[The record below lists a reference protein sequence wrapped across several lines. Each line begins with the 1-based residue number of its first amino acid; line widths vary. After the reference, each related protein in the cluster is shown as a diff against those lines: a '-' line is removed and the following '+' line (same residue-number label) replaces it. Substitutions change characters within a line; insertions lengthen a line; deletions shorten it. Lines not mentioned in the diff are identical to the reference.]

1 MLGIRWDNAN
11 ITRMQSMMDSLDLV
25 AHSAIIN
32 AEDLKKIMLV
42 GKLRSIAVMLAD
54 NDILWNVCEHIVLT
68 KIRKPWVLTKLRDIQ
83 PLVTDVIRVQ
93 AVKIFLEGFRVFF
106 FLKINIS
113 VKNQNSYFLS
123 SLL

>member
-68 KIRKPWVLTKLRDIQ
+68 KIRKPWFLTKLRDIQ

-113 VKNQNSYFLS
+113 VKNLIFCVF
-123 SLL
+123 